1 MSLVLLSFYPPVK
14 VVRRIL
20 LRFCFHSPSL
30 IKVSVC
36 WSCFSFCSTMEGSC
50 VEASSGRLSGEKD
63 CMHMK
68 TSQSLLQAG
77 LTGAQLITSLSW
89 PYDHTLAGRFLFSLF
104 IPGNDWLSEST
115 LSKLGLAD
123 WVVAIQFL
131 QLAAATRS
139 IWCLFDMWTEVV
151 IYLSASHVQ
160 KPQRVFDRNR
170 SRPVL
175 PHLGRSDVTT
185 LSSQQVKLKP
195 LCGSSINLPCLLL
208 STEPWCRC
216 LLSCI
221 S

>member
-1 MSLVLLSFYPPVK
+1 MSVSTALHLLKWESVDPVFFS
-14 VVRRIL
+14 VRPWKAHVWRL
-20 LRFCFHSPSL
+20 QLAGWMEKKNLC
-30 IKVSVC
+30 VC
-36 WSCFSFCSTMEGSC
+36 ENVT
-50 VEASSGRLSGEKD
+50 V
-63 CMHMK
+63 
-68 TSQSLLQAG
+68 
-77 LTGAQLITSLSW
+77 ITSRGLHRSTIDYVIVLTIRSQFGGEF
-89 PYDHTLAGRFLFSLF
+89 PIFIYNF
-104 IPGNDWLSEST
+104 IPGNDGLSEST

-123 WVVAIQFL
+123 EVIAIQFL

-151 IYLSASHVQ
+151 IYLSANHVQ

-175 PHLGRSDVTT
+175 PHLGRSDVIT
-185 LSSQQVKLKP
+185 LSLQRVKLKP